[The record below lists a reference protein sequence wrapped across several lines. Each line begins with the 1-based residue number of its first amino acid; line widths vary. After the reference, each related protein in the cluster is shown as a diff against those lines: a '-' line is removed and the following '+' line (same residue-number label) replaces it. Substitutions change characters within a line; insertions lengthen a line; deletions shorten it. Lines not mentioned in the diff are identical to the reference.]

1 MGFFVVSLKN
11 NLEFQRTQEANIQEI
26 SELFDQQNLLL
37 QELKGFVYFHDAKGQ
52 ITRISDEVRDILGME
67 PHEFRSAFKEES
79 ENAEVQ
85 NLRSIIFQALD
96 EKRDLVDFEY
106 DFIMPDG
113 KRIRLKVFEK
123 LIFDDAGHFNGG
135 MGICTDITDT
145 YQS

>member
-1 MGFFVVSLKN
+1 GIYQTYFFLFLGFVALLIFTVGFFVVSLKN

-113 KRIRLKVFEK
+113 KGSDSKFLK
-123 LIFDDAGHFNGG
+123 N
-135 MGICTDITDT
+135 
-145 YQS
+145 